1 MKNSLALFLLSVIVF
16 ACGNTGDETSY
27 FITKLGHDTLAI
39 ERFTIEENQMRADVL
54 LRSPRTTLRSYD
66 LNWDSELKLTSMT
79 VKDVTENRN
88 FDGDGRIVQS
98 IINRSD
104 SLEVIYT
111 TQNGDRSLKVESING
126 LIPFV
131 DMVHWPYE
139 LAFNRAANISNDSID
154 QFMVTDRRNSN
165 FIIHREADTN
175 YTLRHPS
182 RGVMMVTTSKDG
194 ELMSLDAAATTR
206 KLKVERAF
214 DLEFDNLA
222 AAIAIKD
229 QSGSPFGSLSPA
241 IVNNYEFS
249 DTEFQ
254 VTYGSPAKR
263 GRDIFGGIV
272 PYGQRWRTGANRATH
287 FKTSN
292 DLIIEGQTLPA
303 GEYTLFTIP
312 EADGG
317 TLIINKQTGQNGQ
330 SYDESRD
337 LMRVQLTK
345 SDYNAMIESFTIT
358 VEEAEQGGSLNL
370 KWDRTIYSLAFE
382 VKE

>member
-1 MKNSLALFLLSVIVF
+1 MKKSLALLLLIVLVF
-16 ACGNTGDETSY
+16 ACGNNEDETSY
-27 FITKLGHDTLAI
+27 FITKLGNDTLAI
-39 ERFTIEENQMRADVL
+39 ERFTIDGNQLKADVL
-54 LRSPRTTLRSYD
+54 LRSPRTTLRTYD

-79 VKDVTENRN
+79 VKDVTENRK
-88 FDGDGRIVQS
+88 FDGDGKIVQS

-111 TQNGDRSLKVESING
+111 TQNGDRSLKVESVNG

-139 LAFNRAANISNDSID
+139 LAFNRAANIGKDSID
-154 QFMVTDRRNSN
+154 QFMVTGRRNSN

-182 RGVMMVTTSKDG
+182 RGVMTVTTSKDG

-214 DLEFDNLA
+214 DLDFDNLA

-241 IVNNYEFS
+241 VVNNFQFR
-249 DTEFQ
+249 DTDFQ

-263 GRDIFGGIV
+263 GREIFGGIV
-272 PYGQRWRTGANRATH
+272 TYGQRWRTGANRATH
-287 FKTSN
+287 FKTSK
-292 DLIIEGQTLPA
+292 DLIIQGQNLPA

-312 EADGG
+312 EANSG
-317 TLIINKQTGQNGQ
+317 TLIINKQTGQNGR

-337 LMRVQLTK
+337 LMRVELNR
-345 SDYNAMIESFTIT
+345 SDNNPLIESFTIS
-358 VEEAEQGGSLNL
+358 VDESERGGMLNL
-370 KWDRTIYSLAFE
+370 KWDRTIYSLPFTI
-382 VKE
+382 KE